1 MIDFSQLLSPE
12 ASQPAPT
19 PPKTPEE
26 KAQIEGE
33 WQQFFTRPEIA
44 AGLLQMGGQLMQPML
59 PGQTMAGN
67 VSSALVNG
75 ASTMGNAASNIQQEE
90 QVLEEQQYQRG
101 KDSREEARADKRLKI
116 ASQKTPAESL
126 AERKFAY
133 DQQMDSVT
141 LARQLQNDQQAQN
154 LAEAQIR
161 AKIYEGILGTTDSDE
176 VDATYQRV
184 LKQLG
189 LSNANTGQTGGAGGE
204 MAPDETDETDGA
216 AAPTGGQS
224 SAGQE
229 VVPENANETAGQRN
243 YSPEAVESHINQ
255 LKAAK
260 MKEQLDSYGPGAA
273 AIIQEE
279 VMKYPKEVRPRML
292 DYFVKGL

>member
-33 WQQFFTRPEIA
+33 WQQFFARPEIA

-133 DQQMDSVT
+133 DQQMDSVN
-141 LARQLQNDQQAQN
+141 LARQLQNDQQSQN

-184 LKQLG
+184 LEQLG
-189 LSNANTGQTGGAGGE
+189 LSNANTGQVGATSGQ
-204 MAPDETDETDGA
+204 MAPDEA
-216 AAPTGGQS
+216 AGVPTAGTGGQP

-229 VVPENANETAGQRN
+229 VIPEDASETAGQRS
-243 YSPEAVESHINQ
+243 YSPESIEAHINQ
-255 LKAAK
+255 LKAGK
-260 MKEQLDSYGPGAA
+260 FKEQVDQMGPGAA
-273 AIIQEE
+273 AFINEE
-279 VMKYPKEVRPRML
+279 ILKYPKEVRQRML
-292 DYFVKGL
+292 DYYVKGL